1 MYSSVIQ
8 TIFLRCKWYRR
19 LYVYKCLGKGSV
31 DHLKIFW
38 IHHCYAKALSVD
50 HRPRPYRAPFLSRYK
65 WTCIDLD
72 VKEPQSSIQS
82 NKLLDH
88 CVVNVSKFGDHD
100 LILLLAWSNLFS
112 IGTSKLFA
120 SFKYRM
126 QRYAGSDDEK
136 RYIADRLLSGRHFSR
151 EDGGADVRALAD
163 SSDVDHQD
171 CCRL

>member
-1 MYSSVIQ
+1 M
-8 TIFLRCKWYRR
+8 KG
-19 LYVYKCLGKGSV
+19 KCGPSE
-31 DHLKIFW
+31 HFW
-38 IHHCYAKALSVD
+38 IQYFYAKALSAD
-50 HRPRPYRAPFLSRYK
+50 HRPRPYRAPFVSRYK
-65 WTCIDLD
+65 WTVIDLD
-72 VKEPQSSIQS
+72 VKESQSCIQS
-82 NKLLDH
+82 NKRLDH
-88 CVVNVSKFGDHD
+88 CVVDVSEGDRY

-112 IGTSKLFA
+112 IGTSTLFA

>member
-1 MYSSVIQ
+1 MSLNLVTMI
-8 TIFLRCKWYRR
+8 WY
-19 LYVYKCLGKGSV
+19 CS
-31 DHLKIFW
+31 
-38 IHHCYAKALSVD
+38 
-50 HRPRPYRAPFLSRYK
+50 
-65 WTCIDLD
+65 
-72 VKEPQSSIQS
+72 
-82 NKLLDH
+82 LLE
-88 CVVNVSKFGDHD
+88 VTYFQY
-100 LILLLAWSNLFS
+100 

-136 RYIADRLLSGRHFSR
+136 RYLADRLLSGRHFSR